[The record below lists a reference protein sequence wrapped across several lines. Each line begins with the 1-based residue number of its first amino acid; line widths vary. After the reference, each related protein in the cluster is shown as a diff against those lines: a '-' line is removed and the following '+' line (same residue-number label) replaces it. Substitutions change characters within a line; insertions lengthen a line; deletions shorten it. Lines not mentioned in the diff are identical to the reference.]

1 MKKSLNIHSVFN
13 AWFKLTFSRH
23 QWERR
28 HNPCVCTHTHTHNWK
43 KTEGAEGEH
52 LARSWPKYRGS
63 LLTVRRCPWNM
74 RALSWRG
81 WADKVLAVSKEMKS
95 HHQKKMQLQAAKGC
109 GCAIQ
114 VPSIVRDIDRWGMSF
129 SWWFNAF
136 TFNIWKCLKNMASWK
151 WKMAF
156 PYKYSP
162 C

>member
-1 MKKSLNIHSVFN
+1 MNKSLDIHSVFN
-13 AWFKLTFSRH
+13 VWFKLIFSRH
-23 QWERR
+23 QWEGRY
-28 HNPCVCTHTHTHNWK
+28 HPCVCTYTHNWGK
-43 KTEGAEGEH
+43 KTEGAEGE
-52 LARSWPKYRGS
+52 LWPGLGPNAGEAWITMRQ
-63 LLTVRRCPWNM
+63 CPWNL

-81 WADKVLAVSKEMKS
+81 WAGKVLAVGKEMKS

-109 GCAIQ
+109 RCAIQ
-114 VPSIVRDIDRWGMSF
+114 GPSIVRDIDQWGMSF

-136 TFNIWKCLKNMASWK
+136 TLNIRKCLKNMASWK